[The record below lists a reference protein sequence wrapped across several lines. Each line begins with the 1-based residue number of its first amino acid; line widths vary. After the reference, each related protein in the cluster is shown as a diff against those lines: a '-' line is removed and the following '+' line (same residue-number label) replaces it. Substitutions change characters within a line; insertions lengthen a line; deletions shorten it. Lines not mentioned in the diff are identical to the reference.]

1 MKKVV
6 FFAALMMMASLTA
19 FAGKAEREYKKETL
33 DPAVKAAETA
43 YKSSCGCAL
52 KVTVAKDM
60 LNSQD
65 DMSQARYIAQSVS
78 EEVGKY
84 CTDDE
89 SKKAV
94 CQMKTLDIVKA
105 KETSFSF
112 KSGKGTAA
120 TDGQSYVSWDMMTRE
135 LDK

>member
-1 MKKVV
+1 MKKIAMT
-6 FFAALMMMASLTA
+6 AAVLMMATMTA

-52 KVTVAKDM
+52 KVNVAKDI

-65 DMSQARYIAQSVS
+65 DMSQARYISQSIAD
-78 EEVGKY
+78 GAAGY

-94 CQMKTLDIVKA
+94 CQMKTLEISKG
-105 KETSFSF
+105 KETGFSF
-112 KSGKGTAA
+112 KGSKGSAV
-120 TDGQSYVSWDMMTRE
+120 TDGQSYVSFDMITRE